1 MFCCHC
7 NVIIFAKN
15 VYDYN
20 IYTLIGNVY
29 NIYEKLF
36 KQLMI
41 VILSICMCKYFS
53 FFKLASFPEDDIFH
67 VSRFYQYHIYNMIG
81 NIVAAICSNKTTIR
95 NKRQGSYTLCYSI
108 YIVKQ

>member
-41 VILSICMCKYFS
+41 VNYQFVCANIFLFLNLPHFQRMTS
-53 FFKLASFPEDDIFH
+53 FMSLVFTNIIF
-67 VSRFYQYHIYNMIG
+67 
-81 NIVAAICSNKTTIR
+81 TT
-95 NKRQGSYTLCYSI
+95 
-108 YIVKQ
+108 